1 MTLANNVRSE
11 TVQLNYWVPW
21 GSVLGPLFFILYVND
36 LQHVLVNTNVQ
47 LYADDTVMFISGSV
61 SSESLTNYLRRD
73 LNRLHKWCQ
82 SNKLTLNP
90 SKTKVVTFGT
100 RQALKKV
107 KPLPLY
113 LGNDKISSVSSYK
126 YLGFTIDS
134 MLTFRPHI
142 ADVMKKVMHKR
153 TMLSKLMP
161 FLNRN
166 VAISIYKMMILPY
179 VDYCD
184 VVYQSACS
192 NDLEKLQRLQ
202 NKCLK
207 TCLGLHRLCETE
219 LVHSMSKCARLGPR
233 REAHLC
239 NFMFT
244 RQSRINLMDNRE
256 IHTRSRD
263 APLFNVEF
271 PSKETYKRSVLYSGS
286 TTWNSL
292 PGKTRQIDNLHV
304 FKAHQKKTMMVKA

>member
-1 MTLANNVRSE
+1 MTAFLEENNILSEKQSGFRKGFSTASAVADLTDNLFQAINNDEVTKAVFLDFRKAFDTVSHKILCKKLEKYGIRNGILDWCVNYLANRSQMTLANDVRSE
-11 TVQLNYWVPW
+11 TVQLNYGVPR

-36 LQHVLVNTNVQ
+36 LQHVLVNANVQ

-61 SSESLTNYLRRD
+61 SSESLTNYLQRD

-107 KPLPLY
+107 KPNPLY
-113 LGNDKISSVSSYK
+113 LGNDKISSVTSYK

-134 MLTFRPHI
+134 TLTFRPHI

-179 VDYCD
+179 FDYCD

-202 NKCLK
+202 NKCL
-207 TCLGLHRLCETE
+207 
-219 LVHSMSKCARLGPR
+219 
-233 REAHLC
+233 
-239 NFMFT
+239 
-244 RQSRINLMDNRE
+244 
-256 IHTRSRD
+256 
-263 APLFNVEF
+263 
-271 PSKETYKRSVLYSGS
+271 
-286 TTWNSL
+286 
-292 PGKTRQIDNLHV
+292 
-304 FKAHQKKTMMVKA
+304 